1 MNMGIE
7 VNLLVGIKNI
17 LDFINNN
24 WVAIVVIVCL
34 INAIAIKI
42 KKYLALS
49 DEDKIEVAKR
59 QIKETMLK
67 LITEA
72 EVDYIEWINAGS
84 IKRSQVIERIYTMY
98 PVLTK
103 VADQDTLIQW
113 IDDVIDESL
122 EIMRK
127 IFEENAEEESSK

>member
-7 VNLLVGIKNI
+7 VNLLVGIKNL